1 MKERNLTC
9 IVCPKGCP
17 LKVTFGENN
26 EIKEITGYTCK
37 RGLVYAETE
46 CTHPRRTVTS
56 TVITEKGNVVSVKTS
71 DTVPKEDMF
80 NVMAEINRAV
90 AKSDVKIGD
99 VIIKNVCGSGAD
111 VVATSNEI

>member
-1 MKERNLTC
+1 MKERFLTC

-17 LKVTFGENN
+17 LKVTFGENGKIT
-26 EIKEITGYTCK
+26 EVTGYTCK

-46 CTHPRRTVTS
+46 CTHPKRTVTS
-56 TVITEKGNVVSVKTS
+56 TVVTESGNIVSVKTS

-80 NVMAEINRAV
+80 KVMAEINKAV
-90 AKSDVKIGD
+90 AKKGVKIGD

-111 VVATSNEI
+111 VVATSNE

>member
-9 IVCPKGCP
+9 IVCPKGCQ
-17 LKVTFGENN
+17 LKVTFGDNN
-26 EIKEITGYTCK
+26 EIEEITGYTCK

-56 TVITEKGNVVSVKTS
+56 TVITEKGNVISVKTS

-111 VVATSNEI
+111 VVATSNE